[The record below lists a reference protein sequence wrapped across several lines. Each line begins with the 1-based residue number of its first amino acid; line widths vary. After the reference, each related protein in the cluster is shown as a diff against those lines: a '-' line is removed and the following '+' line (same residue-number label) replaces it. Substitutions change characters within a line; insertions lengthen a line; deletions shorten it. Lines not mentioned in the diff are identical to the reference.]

1 MAKYISI
8 FFLGIGSSII
18 LFFIFASIFDDSSP
32 GEFAAVTFGCIII
45 ILVSFLICYRSN
57 QKIEIG
63 THAGC
68 LLF

>member
-1 MAKYISI
+1 MARYISI

-45 ILVSFLICYRSN
+45 ILVSFLI
-57 QKIEIG
+57 
-63 THAGC
+63 A
-68 LLF
+68 LLYYVIDLIKKLK

>member
-18 LFFIFASIFDDSSP
+18 LFFIFASILDDSSP

-45 ILVSFLICYRSN
+45 ILVSFLI
-57 QKIEIG
+57 
-63 THAGC
+63 A
-68 LLF
+68 LLYYVIDLVKKLK

>member
-45 ILVSFLICYRSN
+45 ILVSFLI
-57 QKIEIG
+57 
-63 THAGC
+63 A
-68 LLF
+68 LLYYVIDLIKKLK

>member
-45 ILVSFLICYRSN
+45 ILVSFLI
-57 QKIEIG
+57 
-63 THAGC
+63 A
-68 LLF
+68 LLYYVIDLVKKLK

>member
-18 LFFIFASIFDDSSP
+18 LFFIFASIFDDSLP

-45 ILVSFLICYRSN
+45 ILVSFLI
-57 QKIEIG
+57 
-63 THAGC
+63 A
-68 LLF
+68 LLYYVIDLVKKLK